1 MLRLFPIAWIFHFKL
16 PQNRFAFPIHAFH
29 STSSLHS
36 SSPKDSTHPPPA
48 KESTQPSH
56 SPQKII
62 IQEQD
67 LEENFVKGSGAGG
80 QKINKTSSCVQLKHI
95 PTGIMIETQ
104 RFRSLA
110 DNRREARKL
119 LAQKL
124 DTLVNGDQSKMA
136 RKIAKL
142 QKQKQK
148 QKQRA
153 KKKYSKD

>member
-1 MLRLFPIAWIFHFKL
+1 
-16 PQNRFAFPIHAFH
+16 
-29 STSSLHS
+29 
-36 SSPKDSTHPPPA
+36 
-48 KESTQPSH
+48 
-56 SPQKII
+56 
-62 IQEQD
+62 